1 MKTVGLT
8 GGIATGKSTVA
19 RLLRA
24 RGFPVADADQFARD
38 VVAPGSEG
46 LQAVFDR
53 FGDSLQTADGGLDR
67 AALRE
72 VVLASSA
79 ARKDLEAITHPLIR
93 RATVEWFSRQAQAGQ
108 PVAFIEA
115 ALLVE
120 TGSHVLYPYLVVV
133 TCNPRVQR
141 QRLMARNQIDAAEAD
156 RWLATQLPLAEK
168 EAVATHIIRNDGTP
182 ADLEVQVAALR
193 F

>member
-19 RLLRA
+19 KMLRH

-38 VVAPGSEG
+38 VVAPGTGGLAEVVEQFGPEVCTPEG
-46 LQAVFDR
+46 E
-53 FGDSLQTADGGLDR
+53 LDR
-67 AALRE
+67 AALRSI
-72 VVLASSA
+72 VLNDPT
-79 ARKDLEAITHPLIR
+79 ARKALERITHPRIR
-93 RATVEWFSRQAQAGQ
+93 QATVEWFVAQAERGA

-120 TGSHVLYPYLVVV
+120 TGAHEMYPFLVVV
-133 TCNPRVQR
+133 TCDPTTQR
-141 QRLMARNQIDAAEAD
+141 ERLMARNQIGPDEAD
-156 RWLATQLPLAEK
+156 RWLSTQLPLHEK
-168 EAVATHIIRNDGTP
+168 EAVATHIIRNDG
-182 ADLEVQVAALR
+182 DLAALEAQVDALD